1 MVTRRDFSVV
11 NGNPLAH
18 ARLSVSR
25 GVVVSHAAAETI
37 EGSHLFLSQGKIEDG
52 QVLGKALYLLG
63 LGNRGG
69 ASLHGPAQ
77 KDLCGG
83 LTVGGGDI
91 FDHLLFD
98 DGWHFTCE
106 IKLNIGKRSEV
117 AERHDC
123 DSLLLAHS
131 EEIGLWQ
138 VWVHLDL
145 EHGRLD
151 CGVVEHLPEHHSVDV
166 ADTDVLGESL
176 ALESLHSLVSL
187 LVSACG
193 VENNLWFAAIQ
204 GWVEAEPLGWI
215 LLLDGDE
222 LEGDGEMN
230 QVQVKVVKT
239 KISQS
244 LLASHLDVLR
254 AMESVP
260 ELGNDEEVRPGNNAL
275 VNGLADTLSHL
286 DLVTVVAGT
295 VEQSISKLDSVVDDV
310 GANIFWNLPESETK
324 SGDLGF
330 VGKIVRVECCG
341 SIIGLDHG

>member
-18 ARLSVSR
+18 TRLSVSR

-37 EGSHLFLSQGKIEDG
+37 EGSHLLLSQGEIEDG

-83 LTVGGGDI
+83 LTVGGSDI

-98 DGWHFTCE
+98 DGWHITFE

-286 DLVTVVAGT
+286 DLVTVVAST

>member
-11 NGNPLAH
+11 NGDPLAH
-18 ARLSVSR
+18 TRLSVSR
-25 GVVVSHAAAETI
+25 GVVVSHAAAEGF
-37 EGSHLFLSQGKIEDG
+37 EGSHLLLSQGEIEDG
-52 QVLGKALYLLG
+52 QVLGEALYLLG
-63 LGNRGG
+63 LGNGGG

-77 KDLCGG
+77 EDLRGS
-83 LTVGGGDI
+83 LRMGGGDI

-98 DGWHFTCE
+98 DGWHLTCE
-106 IKLNIGKRSEV
+106 IKLNIRQRSEV
-117 AERHDC
+117 AESHDC

-131 EEIGLWQ
+131 EEISLWK

-151 CGVVEHLPEHHSVDV
+151 CGVVEHLSEHLSVDI
-166 ADTDVLGESL
+166 ADSNVLGESF

-187 LVSACG
+187 LVSACV
-193 VENNLWFAAIQ
+193 VEDNLWFAAIQ
-204 GWVEAEPLGWI
+204 GWVEAEPLGRI

-222 LEGDGEMN
+222 LEGDREMN
-230 QVQVKVVKT
+230 QVQVNVVKT

-260 ELGNDEEVRPGNNAL
+260 ELGHDEEVRPGNNAL

-286 DLVTVVAGT
+286 DLVTVVTGT
-295 VEQSISKLDSVVDDV
+295 VEQSVSKLDSVVDDV
-310 GANIFWNLPESETK
+310 GANILWNLPESETK

-330 VGKIVRVECCG
+330 VWKIERVECCG
-341 SIIGLDHG
+341 SVWGFNHG